1 MTLHFPNPSRSYN
14 PTGDCVCFWGYDS
27 AFEISFNLDEEAL
40 CKVSPYVARNEASLL
55 HVFDVNRVRIHE
67 AAGVAYSRRRQN
79 HYRLSVADLWEP
91 VRRGRKHGQR

>member
-14 PTGDCVCFWGYDS
+14 PTGHCVCFWGYNS
-27 AFEISFNLDEEAL
+27 AFEISFHLDEEAL

-67 AAGVAYSRRRQN
+67 AAGVAYSRLWPCFLPRRTGS
-79 HYRLSVADLWEP
+79 HKSATDSR
-91 VRRGRKHGQR
+91 